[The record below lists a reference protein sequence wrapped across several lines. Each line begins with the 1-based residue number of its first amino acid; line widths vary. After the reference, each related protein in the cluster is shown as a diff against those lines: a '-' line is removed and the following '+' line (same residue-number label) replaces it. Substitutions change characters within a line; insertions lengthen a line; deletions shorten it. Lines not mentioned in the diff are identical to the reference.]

1 MDAAVCAVLL
11 QSQGL
16 EITLSAYVETQ
27 THVCIQTCAQ
37 SFNQLPANGPGR
49 SIALVEV

>member
-27 THVCIQTCAQ
+27 TMTAT
-37 SFNQLPANGPGR
+37 GR
-49 SIALVEV
+49 TLISK